1 MPQLTLEALLENLQ
15 LALSAG
21 SELNARDSTLA
32 IVVEVLQLLEGT
44 VHEGSELKIAVS
56 SFHYDDY
63 GEDVLVGAEII
74 DIPFVNSYIGV
85 PEDFLGV
92 EEGCKIQV
100 VLIEIELTYI
110 LAVLPWMRMSPS
122 LRAQW

>member
-1 MPQLTLEALLENLQ
+1 M
-15 LALSAG
+15 LS
-21 SELNARDSTLA
+21 
-32 IVVEVLQLLEGT
+32 
-44 VHEGSELKIAVS
+44 
-56 SFHYDDY
+56 
-63 GEDVLVGAEII
+63 GAEII
-74 DIPFVNSYIGV
+74 DIPFGNSYIGV

>member
-21 SELNARDSTLA
+21 PELNARDSTLA

-56 SFHYDDY
+56 SFHYDDD

-74 DIPFVNSYIGV
+74 DIPFGNSYIGV

-92 EEGCKIQV
+92 EEGCKVQV
-100 VLIEIELTYI
+100 VLIEVQLTYI
-110 LAVLPWMRMSPS
+110 LGVLPWMRMSPS

>member
-1 MPQLTLEALLENLQ
+1 MPELTLEALLENLQ

-44 VHEGSELKIAVS
+44 VHEGSEFKIAVS

-63 GEDVLVGAEII
+63 
-74 DIPFVNSYIGV
+74 
-85 PEDFLGV
+85 
-92 EEGCKIQV
+92 
-100 VLIEIELTYI
+100 
-110 LAVLPWMRMSPS
+110 
-122 LRAQW
+122 